1 MNWPLNKKL
10 STEFVLFIY
19 LQRGRFA
26 DSFKILQISSKIS
39 YRVWTPL
46 LRYLLIF
53 FPFDFRFDLCVKAKG
68 HKKDL
73 GRKNGR
79 DNITASYTC
88 LVYVVDPVYL
98 RHVLRRLE
106 LSIKPGC
113 NKFCVWSHTYSLKPT
128 CVITP
133 YRSTCFELET
143 RKAFLFVHGNKQ
155 IFLNVSSA
163 VKADKLW
170 NSAAIFAFLSGMV

>member
-1 MNWPLNKKL
+1 MNP
-10 STEFVLFIY
+10 S
-19 LQRGRFA
+19 
-26 DSFKILQISSKIS
+26 
-39 YRVWTPL
+39 
-46 LRYLLIF
+46 

-79 DNITASYTC
+79 DNITTSYTC

-106 LSIKPGC
+106 LNIKPGC
-113 NKFCVWSHTYSLKPT
+113 SKICVWSQTYSLKPT
-128 CVITP
+128 CVLP
-133 YRSTCFELET
+133 LVSSWRQG

-155 IFLNVSSA
+155 IFLNNLSSA
-163 VKADKLW
+163 VKADKL
-170 NSAAIFAFLSGMV
+170 

>member
-1 MNWPLNKKL
+1 MKHRYTKSCPPNLY
-10 STEFVLFIY
+10 SLFI
-19 LQRGRFA
+19 
-26 DSFKILQISSKIS
+26 SSAVGSPTVLKYCKCRARYDIA
-39 YRVWTPL
+39 YEPL
-46 LRYLLIF
+46 FSGFFWFF

-79 DNITASYTC
+79 DNITTSYTC

-113 NKFCVWSHTYSLKPT
+113 SKICVWSQTYSLKPT
-128 CVITP
+128 CVLLLGP
-133 YRSTCFELET
+133 LVSSWRQGKRFSLSTAINRF
-143 RKAFLFVHGNKQ
+143 FFY
-155 IFLNVSSA
+155 NVSST